1 MTHKI
6 ERRKGKWVGQVLRRN
21 YILKHVTEGKIERRI
36 EVRGR
41 RRRRRKQFL
50 DDIKEKRK

>member
-21 YILKHVTEGKIERRI
+21 YILKHVTERKIERRI